1 MVAVDELL
9 RCKMHRPTKRRS
21 SMSDGGPGRCRTAE
35 TKRGSTAAPAAE
47 SPWPRKPFPP
57 RIHPRTLL
65 SESTPAGAPLLDPPA
80 SESVFDTRSRELPT
94 DPIFGPIF
102 KGASAGAARDGS
114 TAVDT
119 RGCPPRTARPYGP
132 SSLSP
137 RLALPPRTGR
147 SLSGPFACI
156 LPGEGDGVAG
166 PHPAGPRWAPPQ
178 DGGRRLAYWP
188 GQTRDVEAYVGS
200 CLPEQQGGPRRPG
213 RRRAPTRCRCT
224 PATSQE
230 RSGRCSITRSTRRLT
245 QQAISIALESLLH
258 SYDSEGSPGPPAS
271 RTRRRTQRG
280 SSSRRHSARGT
291 GSPTRTCWLWTA
303 TPSSRS

>member
-94 DPIFGPIF
+94 DPFFGPIF
-102 KGASAGAARDGS
+102 KGASAGAAHDGS

-137 RLALPPRTGR
+137 RLALPPRARR
-147 SLSGPFACI
+147 SLSGPFACT
-156 LPGEGDGVAG
+156 LAG
-166 PHPAGPRWAPPQ
+166 AGGRGCEPASCRSATTPRWAPPQ
-178 DGGRRLAYWP
+178 G
-188 GQTRDVEAYVGS
+188 
-200 CLPEQQGGPRRPG
+200 GGPRPPARRSPTGRTRPSCEVCQRPSAAG
-213 RRRAPTRCRCT
+213 QTASARA
-224 PATSQE
+224 A
-230 RSGRCSITRSTRRLT
+230 CSIPFLF
-245 QQAISIALESLLH
+245 
-258 SYDSEGSPGPPAS
+258 S
-271 RTRRRTQRG
+271 RAG
-280 SSSRRHSARGT
+280 A
-291 GSPTRTCWLWTA
+291 A
-303 TPSSRS
+303 